1 MNVRKYKKEQNVR
14 RFIITF
20 FGMKWF
26 SFPYTFKFRIR
37 AYQKY
42 FNIGR
47 NPIIEHNV
55 WITRTHGFEGFI
67 SVGNNV
73 LLGKNI
79 SIDYSGHLEI
89 KDNVKIAAGVII
101 ETHHRDL
108 AAYNKGEDVN
118 TPTKLVIDER
128 AYIGLNAI
136 VLSSCSKIGKNSRIG
151 AGAVVTKD
159 VPDNVTVVGI
169 PAQIVKEHT

>member
-1 MNVRKYKKEQNVR
+1 MNTQQYKREQNIR
-14 RFIITF
+14 RFILTF

-26 SFPYTFKFRIR
+26 SFPYTFKYRIK

-42 FNIGR
+42 FNIGQ

-55 WITRTHGFEGFI
+55 WISRTHGFEGYI

-79 SIDYSGHLEI
+79 SIDYSGHVEI

-101 ETHHRDL
+101 ESHYRDL
-108 AAYNKGEDVN
+108 VAYKEGRDLNIQ
-118 TPTKLVIDER
+118 TKLVIEER
-128 AYIGLNAI
+128 AYIGLNAVI
-136 VLSSCSKIGKNSRIG
+136 LASCSRIGKDARIG
-151 AGAVVTKD
+151 AGAIVTKD
-159 VPDNVTVVGI
+159 VPANVTVGGV
-169 PAQIVKEHT
+169 PAKIVKKNN